1 MFVTKRVLIS
11 DLELAWTDVI
21 DSKENNTVFQS
32 FEWNSN
38 WMASFRPSQEQVV
51 LAVFD
56 NHDLVAI
63 IPVYSRKI
71 LLFWFYHFIADN
83 VSDYADLVIIRHSEP
98 LMNYL
103 MEFLVKQFTGINK
116 FFFFRNIALDS
127 WAFKLWSSNCASV
140 PFSQTVISKNE
151 EFYLKN
157 NCKKKQVKNNDR
169 LIKRLEEKGNLK
181 FEMFDSS
188 HENLSGL
195 IENKK
200 ISLAI
205 KNQSSILFNPSF
217 KEMFKK
223 LIDNKNGHWFIS
235 TLKLN
240 GQVIAS
246 SINAIHGTRFYYYMP
261 SFDNE
266 FYKFSPSSLLL
277 QFLLNEL
284 GSMDHI
290 KTIDFLKGD
299 ESYKSIWAIDH
310 CREELVMMSNAGVS
324 SLKFLNR
331 IRHSKLISKLKSV

>member
-1 MFVTKRVLIS
+1 MFVTKKVLIR
-11 DLELAWTDVI
+11 DLESDWNEAIT
-21 DSKENNTVFQS
+21 SKENCTVFQS

-38 WMASFRPSQEQVV
+38 WMASFRPEQEQVV

-56 NHDLVAI
+56 NDDLVAI

-71 LLFWFYHFIADN
+71 FVFWFYHFIADN
-83 VSDYADLVIIRHSEP
+83 VSDYSDLIIIRESEA

-103 MEFLVKQFTGINK
+103 MQFRDKQFTGLNK
-116 FFFFRNIALDS
+116 FFFFRNIALES
-127 WAFKLWSSNCASV
+127 WTFKLWGPNCSSAL
-140 PFSQTVISKNE
+140 FSQTVISKNE

-157 NCKKKQVKNNDR
+157 NCKKKQVKNNER
-169 LIKRLEEKGNLK
+169 LIKRLEEEGKLD

-188 HENLSGL
+188 HKNLFSL

-200 ISLAI
+200 MALAL
-205 KNQSSILFNPSF
+205 KNKSSILFNPNF
-217 KEMFKK
+217 ELMFQK
-223 LIDNKNGHWFIS
+223 LLDNKEGNWFIS
-235 TLKLN
+235 TLKIN

-261 SFDNE
+261 SFDNT
-266 FYKFSPSSLLL
+266 FYKYSPSSLLL

-284 GSMDHI
+284 GSMGHI

-299 ESYKSIWAIDH
+299 ESYKSIWAVDH
-310 CREELVMMSNAGVS
+310 SKEELVMLSNTGVA

-331 IRHSKLISKLKSV
+331 IRHSKLINKLKSI